1 MKKILIILFAIFSIN
16 IYSNENKKIGV
27 ALAGGGGKGF
37 FHIGVLKVL
46 EEEKVPI
53 DYITGNSIGAI
64 IGSLYSIGYTAKDLE
79 NIVTIID
86 WQTIF
91 DDTPS
96 RKEKPMD
103 GKNFSDKYALV
114 MPYEKNRVKTPQG
127 VFYGEKIYLTLKELM
142 WNARYVKDFN
152 EYPIPFRAIATDL
165 ITGEPIVFS
174 KGDLAKTVHASMAIP
189 SIFVPVRIN
198 GKLYCDG
205 LVSRNFPV
213 SDVKEMGADYV
224 IGINISEQEDEI
236 ENLSV
241 LGILNHIVSYRG
253 FDSTKKERL
262 LADLLI
268 ETEELKKYSPT
279 DYSKAKELIA
289 LGEKIAREHIDEIRK
304 LSNPEKFEKLQKR
317 KKEFLRQVENNY
329 KELNYVSK
337 VEIRGLKK
345 IQPELIYT
353 ILFKNVPF
361 YITKEEMFEKIK
373 KIYATQQFY
382 KVYFEFEGEKLI
394 IEVEERAANYLR
406 IGFNINSYTGTK
418 LFLST
423 DINNFNLKGYKTVI
437 ETEISDTPMA
447 SLSHSFFYGIRN
459 KYGMRA
465 KLKYKSDKFNY
476 ENEQYKVEL
485 SNIDNFI
492 GTISTPYFDGGIG
505 FGVDFFNTDYNNEN
519 IEFKSS
525 YFYYIFRYD
534 DLDKDN
540 YPEKGQQLLLDNRLN
555 IDIFNDGNEVRPNKF
570 ELNYKNYISIIKES
584 LTLINEY
591 SYYDLKTETDNIG
604 DIKYYCR
611 VGSIDDRENLEFYGL
626 KKDAIVTK
634 NIAVY
639 RLGLQ
644 KKLNSLTY
652 LIGKINFG
660 NYKDE
665 NLENQFIRGY
675 GITLGYRSIVGPLNL
690 SVTNNALDSGSL
702 VQFNFRFEI

>member
-1 MKKILIILFAIFSIN
+1 MKKVLLLILLIFSIN
-16 IYSNENKKIGV
+16 IYSNEDKKIGLS
-27 ALAGGGGKGF
+27 LAGGGGKGF
-37 FHIGVLKVL
+37 FHVGVLKVL

-53 DYITGNSIGAI
+53 DYIAGNSIGSI
-64 IGSLYSIGYTAKDLE
+64 IGSLYAIGYTANDLE
-79 NIVTIID
+79 KITTMID
-86 WQTIF
+86 WVTIF

-96 RKEKPMD
+96 RREKPMD
-103 GKNFSDKYALV
+103 EKIFSDKYAFAL
-114 MPYEKNRVKTPQG
+114 PYEKNKVRTPQG
-127 VFYGEKIYLTLKELM
+127 VFYGEKIYLTLKDLM
-142 WNARYVKDFN
+142 WNARYVKDFD

-165 ITGEPIVFS
+165 ISGNPVVFS

-213 SDVKEMGADYV
+213 SDVKKMGADYV
-224 IGINISEQEDEI
+224 IGVNISEQEEEI

-253 FDSTKKERL
+253 FDSTKQERK

-268 ETEELKKYSPT
+268 ETKELKNYSPT
-279 DYSKAKELIA
+279 DYSKAKELIK
-289 LGEKIAREHIDEIRK
+289 LGERIAREHIEEIKK
-304 LSNPEKFEKLQKR
+304 LSNPEKFERLQKR
-317 KKEFLRQVENNY
+317 KKEFLKQVEKNY
-329 KELNYVSK
+329 RELNFISR
-337 VEIRGLKK
+337 VEIKGLKK

-353 ILFKNVPF
+353 ILFKKVPF

-373 KIYATQQFY
+373 KIYATQQFD

-406 IGFNINSYTGTK
+406 VGFAINSYTGTK

-437 ETEISDTPMA
+437 ESEISDTPMV
-447 SLSHSFFYGIRN
+447 SLAHSFFYGIRN

-465 KLKYKSDKFNY
+465 KFKYKANKFVY
-476 ENEQYKVEL
+476 KNERYRTGL
-485 SNIDNFI
+485 YNFDNFI
-492 GTISTPYFDGGIG
+492 GTISTPYLDGGIG
-505 FGVDFFNTDYNNEN
+505 LGVDFLKTEYSNKNS
-519 IEFKSS
+519 EFDSS

-540 YPEKGQQLLLDNRLN
+540 YPEKGQQLVLKNRLN
-555 IDIFNDGNEVRPNKF
+555 IDIFNFEKNTKPNKF
-570 ELNYKNYISIIKES
+570 EFKYKNYIPIFKEK

-591 SYYDLKTETDNIG
+591 FYDNLKMETNNIG
-604 DIKYYCR
+604 DIHYYSR
-611 VGSIDDRENLEFYGL
+611 VGSIKDKENLEFYGL
-626 KKDAIVTK
+626 RKDAVITDSI
-634 NIAVY
+634 NIY
-639 RLGLQ
+639 RIGLQ
-644 KKLNSLTY
+644 KKLNNLTY

-665 NLENQFIRGY
+665 NSQNKFIRGY
-675 GITLGYRSIVGPLNL
+675 GLTLGYKSIIGPLNV
-690 SVTNNALDSGSL
+690 SITNNALVSGSL
-702 VQFNFRFEI
+702 IQFNFRFEI